1 MEDDF
6 LVLNIREYI
15 KMGKAGEDML
25 RQVFSSF
32 KCEKNLDVESF
43 LTEQSIDFTKK
54 NQSVTYIVISPDNLL
69 SIALGTIMPI
79 KIQSDLPAK
88 AELEEE
94 NIFVMDENR
103 AISQNI
109 RPLEIIVLNLMP
121 IKQDTEL
128 QLLRGLSNTP
138 LQIDVT
144 FLQMSSHVSK
154 NTSASHI
161 KKFYQ
166 TFEEI
171 KNNNY
176 DGMII
181 TGAPVEKLEFEEVNY
196 WDELITVMEWSK
208 KHVTSTIH
216 ICWGAQAGLY
226 YHYGIKKELLPK
238 KLSGVYKH
246 RVMNRKEPLVRGFDD
261 VFMAPHSRYTQA
273 SRQQILDNPRLK
285 VLADS
290 DEAGIYIVL
299 GDGGK
304 EIFVM
309 GHPEY
314 DRLTLDQEYKRDID
328 KGIEP
333 DLPVNYYPDDDCN
346 RKPLLSWRSHAN
358 NLYTNWLNYY
368 VYQVTPYNLD
378 GTPF

>member
-1 MEDDF
+1 
-6 LVLNIREYI
+6 
-15 KMGKAGEDML
+15 
-25 RQVFSSF
+25 
-32 KCEKNLDVESF
+32 
-43 LTEQSIDFTKK
+43 
-54 NQSVTYIVISPDNLL
+54 
-69 SIALGTIMPI
+69 MPI

-181 TGAPVEKLEFEEVNY
+181 TGAPVEKLDFEEVNY
-196 WDELITVMEWSK
+196 WDELTTVMEWSK

-226 YHYGIKKELLPK
+226 YHYGIKKELLSK

-333 DLPVNYYPDDDCN
+333 ELPVNYYPDDDCN
-346 RKPLLSWRSHAN
+346 RKPMLSWRSHAN

-368 VYQVTPYNLD
+368 VYQITPYDLNESYD
-378 GTPF
+378 NYCI

>member
-1 MEDDF
+1 
-6 LVLNIREYI
+6 
-15 KMGKAGEDML
+15 
-25 RQVFSSF
+25 
-32 KCEKNLDVESF
+32 
-43 LTEQSIDFTKK
+43 
-54 NQSVTYIVISPDNLL
+54 
-69 SIALGTIMPI
+69 MPI

-88 AELEEE
+88 VELEEE

-181 TGAPVEKLEFEEVNY
+181 TGAPVEKLDFEEVNY
-196 WDELITVMEWSK
+196 WDELTTVMEWSK

-273 SRQQILDNPRLK
+273 NRQQILDNPRLK

-333 DLPVNYYPDDDCN
+333 NLPVNYYPDDDCN

-368 VYQVTPYNLD
+368 VYQITPYDLNESYD
-378 GTPF
+378 NYCI

>member
-1 MEDDF
+1 
-6 LVLNIREYI
+6 
-15 KMGKAGEDML
+15 
-25 RQVFSSF
+25 
-32 KCEKNLDVESF
+32 
-43 LTEQSIDFTKK
+43 
-54 NQSVTYIVISPDNLL
+54 
-69 SIALGTIMPI
+69 MPI

-103 AISQNI
+103 AISQTI

-166 TFEEI
+166 TFEEV

-181 TGAPVEKLEFEEVNY
+181 TGAPVEKLDFEEVNY
-196 WDELITVMEWSK
+196 WDELTTVMEWSK

-226 YHYGIKKELLPK
+226 YHYGIKKELLPR

-273 SRQQILDNPRLK
+273 SRQQIIDNPRLK

-333 DLPVNYYPDDDCN
+333 DRPVNYYPDDDCN

-368 VYQVTPYNLD
+368 VYQITPYDLNESYD
-378 GTPF
+378 NYCI

>member
-1 MEDDF
+1 
-6 LVLNIREYI
+6 
-15 KMGKAGEDML
+15 
-25 RQVFSSF
+25 
-32 KCEKNLDVESF
+32 
-43 LTEQSIDFTKK
+43 
-54 NQSVTYIVISPDNLL
+54 
-69 SIALGTIMPI
+69 MPI
-79 KIQSDLPAK
+79 KIQSDLPAE

-368 VYQVTPYNLD
+368 VYQITPYDLNESYD
-378 GTPF
+378 NYCI

>member
-1 MEDDF
+1 
-6 LVLNIREYI
+6 
-15 KMGKAGEDML
+15 
-25 RQVFSSF
+25 
-32 KCEKNLDVESF
+32 
-43 LTEQSIDFTKK
+43 
-54 NQSVTYIVISPDNLL
+54 
-69 SIALGTIMPI
+69 MPI

-121 IKQDTEL
+121 IKQDTES

-166 TFEEI
+166 TFEEV

-181 TGAPVEKLEFEEVNY
+181 TGAPVEKLDFEEVNY
-196 WDELITVMEWSK
+196 WDELTTVMEWSK

-226 YHYGIKKELLPK
+226 YHYGIKKELLPR

-273 SRQQILDNPRLK
+273 SRQQIIDNPRLK

-368 VYQVTPYNLD
+368 VYQITPYDLNESYD
-378 GTPF
+378 NYCI

>member
-1 MEDDF
+1 
-6 LVLNIREYI
+6 
-15 KMGKAGEDML
+15 
-25 RQVFSSF
+25 
-32 KCEKNLDVESF
+32 
-43 LTEQSIDFTKK
+43 
-54 NQSVTYIVISPDNLL
+54 
-69 SIALGTIMPI
+69 MPI

-144 FLQMSSHVSK
+144 FIQMSSHVSK

-368 VYQVTPYNLD
+368 VYQITPYDLNESYD
-378 GTPF
+378 NYCI

>member
-1 MEDDF
+1 
-6 LVLNIREYI
+6 
-15 KMGKAGEDML
+15 
-25 RQVFSSF
+25 
-32 KCEKNLDVESF
+32 
-43 LTEQSIDFTKK
+43 
-54 NQSVTYIVISPDNLL
+54 
-69 SIALGTIMPI
+69 MPI

-196 WDELITVMEWSK
+196 LDELITVMEWSK

-368 VYQVTPYNLD
+368 VYQITPYDLNESYD
-378 GTPF
+378 NYCI

>member
-1 MEDDF
+1 
-6 LVLNIREYI
+6 
-15 KMGKAGEDML
+15 
-25 RQVFSSF
+25 
-32 KCEKNLDVESF
+32 
-43 LTEQSIDFTKK
+43 
-54 NQSVTYIVISPDNLL
+54 
-69 SIALGTIMPI
+69 MPI

-273 SRQQILDNPRLK
+273 SRQQIFDNPRLK

-368 VYQVTPYNLD
+368 VYQITPYDLNESYD
-378 GTPF
+378 NYCI

>member
-1 MEDDF
+1 
-6 LVLNIREYI
+6 
-15 KMGKAGEDML
+15 
-25 RQVFSSF
+25 
-32 KCEKNLDVESF
+32 
-43 LTEQSIDFTKK
+43 
-54 NQSVTYIVISPDNLL
+54 
-69 SIALGTIMPI
+69 MPI

-128 QLLRGLSNTP
+128 QLLRGFSNTP

-166 TFEEI
+166 TFEEV

-181 TGAPVEKLEFEEVNY
+181 TGAPVEKLDFEEVNY
-196 WDELITVMEWSK
+196 WDELTTVMEWSK

-226 YHYGIKKELLPK
+226 YHYGIKKELLPR

-273 SRQQILDNPRLK
+273 SRQQIIDNPRLK

-368 VYQVTPYNLD
+368 VYQITPYDLNESYD
-378 GTPF
+378 NYCI

>member
-1 MEDDF
+1 
-6 LVLNIREYI
+6 
-15 KMGKAGEDML
+15 
-25 RQVFSSF
+25 
-32 KCEKNLDVESF
+32 
-43 LTEQSIDFTKK
+43 
-54 NQSVTYIVISPDNLL
+54 
-69 SIALGTIMPI
+69 MPI

-290 DEAGIYIVL
+290 DEAGIYVVL

-368 VYQVTPYNLD
+368 VYQITPYDLNESYD
-378 GTPF
+378 NYCI

>member
-1 MEDDF
+1 
-6 LVLNIREYI
+6 
-15 KMGKAGEDML
+15 
-25 RQVFSSF
+25 
-32 KCEKNLDVESF
+32 
-43 LTEQSIDFTKK
+43 
-54 NQSVTYIVISPDNLL
+54 
-69 SIALGTIMPI
+69 MPI

-181 TGAPVEKLEFEEVNY
+181 TGAPVEKLDFEEVNY

-273 SRQQILDNPRLK
+273 SRQQILDNPRLN

-368 VYQVTPYNLD
+368 VYQITPYDLNESYD
-378 GTPF
+378 NYCI

>member
-1 MEDDF
+1 
-6 LVLNIREYI
+6 
-15 KMGKAGEDML
+15 
-25 RQVFSSF
+25 
-32 KCEKNLDVESF
+32 
-43 LTEQSIDFTKK
+43 
-54 NQSVTYIVISPDNLL
+54 
-69 SIALGTIMPI
+69 MPI

-171 KNNNY
+171 KSNNY

-273 SRQQILDNPRLK
+273 SRQQILDNPRLQ

-333 DLPVNYYPDDDCN
+333 ELPVNYYPDDDCN
-346 RKPLLSWRSHAN
+346 RKPMLSWRSHAN

-368 VYQVTPYNLD
+368 VYQITPYDLNESYD
-378 GTPF
+378 NYCI

>member
-1 MEDDF
+1 
-6 LVLNIREYI
+6 
-15 KMGKAGEDML
+15 
-25 RQVFSSF
+25 
-32 KCEKNLDVESF
+32 
-43 LTEQSIDFTKK
+43 
-54 NQSVTYIVISPDNLL
+54 
-69 SIALGTIMPI
+69 MPI

-144 FLQMSSHVSK
+144 FIQMSTHVSK

-368 VYQVTPYNLD
+368 VYQITPYDLNESYD
-378 GTPF
+378 NYCI

>member
-1 MEDDF
+1 
-6 LVLNIREYI
+6 
-15 KMGKAGEDML
+15 
-25 RQVFSSF
+25 
-32 KCEKNLDVESF
+32 
-43 LTEQSIDFTKK
+43 
-54 NQSVTYIVISPDNLL
+54 
-69 SIALGTIMPI
+69 MPI

-94 NIFVMDENR
+94 NIYVMDENR

-368 VYQVTPYNLD
+368 VYQITPYDLNESYD
-378 GTPF
+378 NYCI

>member
-1 MEDDF
+1 
-6 LVLNIREYI
+6 
-15 KMGKAGEDML
+15 
-25 RQVFSSF
+25 
-32 KCEKNLDVESF
+32 
-43 LTEQSIDFTKK
+43 
-54 NQSVTYIVISPDNLL
+54 
-69 SIALGTIMPI
+69 MPI

-181 TGAPVEKLEFEEVNY
+181 TGAPVEKLDFEEVNY
-196 WDELITVMEWSK
+196 WDELTTVMEWSK

-226 YHYGIKKELLPK
+226 YHYGIKKELLSK

-368 VYQVTPYNLD
+368 VYQI
-378 GTPF
+378 TPFDLNESYDNYCI

>member
-1 MEDDF
+1 
-6 LVLNIREYI
+6 
-15 KMGKAGEDML
+15 
-25 RQVFSSF
+25 
-32 KCEKNLDVESF
+32 
-43 LTEQSIDFTKK
+43 
-54 NQSVTYIVISPDNLL
+54 
-69 SIALGTIMPI
+69 MPI

-171 KNNNY
+171 KSNNY

-181 TGAPVEKLEFEEVNY
+181 TGAPVEKLDFEEVNY
-196 WDELITVMEWSK
+196 WDELTTVMEWSK

-226 YHYGIKKELLPK
+226 YHYGIKKELLSK

-273 SRQQILDNPRLK
+273 NRQQILDNPRLK

-368 VYQVTPYNLD
+368 VYQITPYDLNESYD
-378 GTPF
+378 NYCI